1 MFVCLYVDLLGSFHR
16 EDAYSDVLFPLSNGT
31 AITLQAYFRP
41 RGFQQVEDH
50 RFQDYR
56 HIKMIRLSA
65 LRASRL

>member
-16 EDAYSDVLFPLSNGT
+16 ENAYNDVRFALSKGT

-56 HIKMIRLSA
+56 HIKVKRLSA
-65 LRASRL
+65 LRASHL